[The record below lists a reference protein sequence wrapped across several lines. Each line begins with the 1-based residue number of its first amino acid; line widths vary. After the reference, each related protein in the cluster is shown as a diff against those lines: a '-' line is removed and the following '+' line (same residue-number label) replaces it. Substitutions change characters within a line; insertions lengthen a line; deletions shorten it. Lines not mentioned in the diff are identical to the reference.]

1 MCDRN
6 TQEERERNGRD
17 IWMTEILKSD
27 IHQMKNPKKLRDH
40 QAGKFFKKSTSR
52 HIILKLQKLK

>member
-17 IWMTEILKSD
+17 IWSNDRKFKIRHTPNEKFQEAQRPLS
-27 IHQMKNPKKLRDH
+27 KKI
-40 QAGKFFKKSTSR
+40 FF
-52 HIILKLQKLK
+52 

>member
-40 QAGKFFKKSTSR
+40 QAGKFF
-52 HIILKLQKLK
+52 